1 MLNSTDIFSLT
12 PAVPPSGPM
21 PGPGTEVCRREAER
35 RHPVTSDRPED
46 TAAQMAAALGAVAEH
61 RDKEAFARLFR
72 HFAPR
77 LKAYMIRQ
85 GAPPAQAEDLAQE
98 AMVLVWRKAH
108 LFDSSRAAPATWIF
122 TIARN
127 LRIDA
132 LRKERH
138 PEVDADDPAV
148 VTLADEGDGADEQIG
163 QAQRAALVRKAMQGL
178 PPDQMEVVRLS
189 FFSDKPHSQIAQD
202 LGLPMGT
209 VKSRLRLAMKKIRA
223 ALDPAAL
230 GDVES

>member
-1 MLNSTDIFSLT
+1 MTERPDTDGAALSQAIV
-12 PAVPPSGPM
+12 AV
-21 PGPGTEVCRREAER
+21 AER
-35 RHPVTSDRPED
+35 RDK
-46 TAAQMAAALGAVAEH
+46 AAFGL
-61 RDKEAFARLFR
+61 LFG

-98 AMVLVWRKAH
+98 AMVALWRKAH
-108 LFDSSRAAPATWIF
+108 LYDPAKAAATTWVF
-122 TIARN
+122 TVARN

-148 VTLADEGDGADEQIG
+148 VALADPADGADDLLDQS
-163 QAQRAALVRKAMQGL
+163 QRARLVRRAMKDL
-178 PPDQMEVVRLS
+178 PPEQLEVVRLS
-189 FFSDKPHSQIAQD
+189 FFGDRPHSEIAAH

-223 ALDPAAL
+223 ALEPAAHGEL
-230 GDVES
+230 EP

>member
-1 MLNSTDIFSLT
+1 M
-12 PAVPPSGPM
+12 
-21 PGPGTEVCRREAER
+21 TERQ
-35 RHPVTSDRPED
+35 DMD
-46 TAAQMAAALGAVAEH
+46 GAALAQAIVAVAVQG
-61 RDKEAFARLFR
+61 DKAAFARLFG

-77 LKAYMIRQ
+77 LKSYMIRQ
-85 GAPPAQAEDLAQE
+85 GAPATQAEDLAQE
-98 AMVLVWRKAH
+98 ALILVWRKAH
-108 LFDSSRAAPATWIF
+108 LYDPAKAAAATWVF

-148 VTLADEGDGADEQIG
+148 VTLVDPAEGADDQLHH
-163 QAQRAALVRKAMQGL
+163 AQRARLVHGALTDL
-178 PPDQMEVVRLS
+178 PPEQQEVVRLS
-189 FFSDKPHSQIAQD
+189 FFGDHPHSEIAAQ

-223 ALDPAAL
+223 ALAPAAS
-230 GDVES
+230 GDLEP

>member
-1 MLNSTDIFSLT
+1 MQTERAEADAASL
-12 PAVPPSGPM
+12 ADAIV
-21 PGPGTEVCRREAER
+21 
-35 RHPVTSDRPED
+35 
-46 TAAQMAAALGAVAEH
+46 AVATH
-61 RDKEAFARLFR
+61 RDKAAFARLFS

-85 GAPPAQAEDLAQE
+85 GAAPAQAEDLAQE
-98 AMVLVWRKAH
+98 AMVSLWRKAH
-108 LFDSSRAAPATWIF
+108 LYDPAKAAPATWVF

-148 VTLADEGDGADEQIG
+148 VALADPSEGADDRLSRT
-163 QAQRAALVRKAMQGL
+163 QRARLVREAMRGL
-178 PPDQMEVVRLS
+178 PPEQMEVVRLS
-189 FFSDKPHSQIAQD
+189 FFGDQPHSEIAAR

-223 ALDPAAL
+223 ALDPAAQ
-230 GDVES
+230 GDLEP